1 MTDEE
6 IFDIAELYGWM
17 DDFGRWNFKETGLI
31 KFALA
36 LMKSKQETMK
46 QALDAITNVLAGGDF
61 DNPYADLKQ
70 AGSALKQAIEEAE
83 KPN

>member
-6 IFDIAELYGWM
+6 IFDIAEQYGWM

-36 LMKSKQETMK
+36 IKIAEWVGLTDEEIKALPSWWPSYEEMPALMRLVRDIEAKLKEK
-46 QALDAITNVLAGGDF
+46 NGG
-61 DNPYADLKQ
+61 
-70 AGSALKQAIEEAE
+70 
-83 KPN
+83 